1 MVSVANRYEII
12 QLGLCFFTLQSP
24 NVYTAHPFN
33 VYLFPEDRPG
43 AATDLSLSLD
53 GVSFHKDQR
62 VDFNKWIYEGVP
74 YLNDRQEEILRAR
87 INEEFP
93 REEQEVLSLTAE
105 ETKRTD
111 VTLSGIKSW
120 WQSGAREEYVIQNF
134 NPYLRKYMYQQLGRL
149 YPTLNI
155 ECKSNGKYSKSL
167 ILTMLTAESQK
178 SLKDAKTKKLL
189 NVIQRKSGAQKVF
202 KLLTRLRP
210 VLVGHGVVAD
220 LLFLYRSFQED
231 LPPSLRLF
239 KQKLLCLFPAVYD
252 TMAISAD
259 FSLKELL
266 NTGRSLE
273 SIYKLVSSEERM
285 ESTRVVLEKDG
296 KYWSK
301 ECYHEAGYDS
311 YVTGSSSP

>member
-1 MVSVANRYEII
+1 MVLVANRYQII
-12 QLGLCFFTLQSP
+12 QLGLCFFTSQSP
-24 NVYTAHPFN
+24 DTYTAHPFN

-43 AATDLSLSLD
+43 AAGDLSLSLD
-53 GVSFHKDQR
+53 GMSFHRSQQ
-62 VDFNKWIYEGVP
+62 VDFNKWIYQGVP
-74 YLNDRQEEILRAR
+74 YLNGRQEQILRSR
-87 INEEFP
+87 IDEEFP

-149 YPTLNI
+149 YPALNI

-178 SLKDAKTKKLL
+178 CLKDAKTKKQL

-210 VLVGHGVVAD
+210 VIVGHGVVSD
-220 LLFLYRSFQED
+220 LLFLYSSFQED
-231 LPPSLRLF
+231 LPPSLHLF
-239 KQKLLCLFPAVYD
+239 KEKLHCLFPAIYD
-252 TMAISAD
+252 TMTISAD
-259 FSLKELL
+259 LNLKELL
-266 NTGRSLE
+266 NAGRSLK
-273 SIYKLVSSEERM
+273 SVYKLLSREGRM
-285 ESTRVVLEKDG
+285 EGTRVDLGEQG
-296 KYWSK
+296 KHWSK

-311 YVTGSSSP
+311 YVTGSSWC